1 MPLADICIKRPVF
14 ATMLTVALVVIGLFS
29 LRELGVDLFP
39 RIDFPTV
46 IVQTSFPG
54 ASPEEV
60 ETSVTKIIEE
70 AVNTVSGIDEMNS
83 ISVEGNSTVVI
94 QFVLEKQTDVAAQEV
109 KEKVDS
115 ILSRLPT
122 GSKPP
127 VISKFDP
134 DAIPVLT
141 LAVSSDRNPKELT
154 YLVKKQIKER
164 LETVNNVGA
173 VSMLGHRTREIRVT
187 LDGEKLAKYKLSP
200 VEVKNA
206 IIAQNIELPAGRVDQ
221 GEWELTLR
229 TKGKIE
235 HVSDFENI
243 VVTTIGK
250 TPVKIN
256 DIGQIEDTVLEPR
269 EVALLNGKPAIA
281 LQIRKVSGTNTVKVV
296 NDVKNVLNNFKK
308 ELPQDLQVIIVQDQ
322 SRFIKASINE
332 VKKHLIL
339 GAILTSF
346 VVFIFLGSIR
356 STLIA
361 SVAIPASIIAT
372 FTLINKMN
380 FTLNNMTMLGL
391 IVAVGIVIDD
401 AIVVLE
407 NIFRN
412 IEEEKK
418 EPMEAASF
426 GTKEIGLAV
435 MATTFSLLA
444 IFIPIGFMKGIVGRF
459 FQSFGLT
466 SAVAILVSL
475 FISFTLTPMLCSRF
489 LRPAVA
495 KHPTKGSKIWTFICD
510 IYVKILH
517 WSIRHRL
524 IVTVISMA
532 VFATSWFL
540 FQKVG
545 KDFVPLDDQNEFNVV
560 VEAPSGTTIQKMESL
575 VLELESKIR
584 TLRGV
589 EDIFTTIGGPTVS
602 VNSASIYVKLID
614 LEKRK
619 YSQFDVINDARK
631 LLKEYPALRTSV
643 QAVNFFTQGGGFRQS
658 LFSFTI
664 RGPNLEKL
672 ENYTEKIMEK
682 LRQAPGMADVEKAVS
697 DRKPELQI
705 HINREKAADL
715 GVKVSDIATS
725 MNILVS
731 GQEDV
736 TKFDDRHD
744 DELYDV
750 RIRVKKDDRDTAQ
763 AISSL
768 YVPSSITDVTPLGN
782 IVELKQGKG
791 AAVID
796 HLNRDRSITIVANP
810 TVPMGD
816 AINAVNNAIKD
827 VGLDPGYSISY
838 LGRARRF
845 GEAMVNFGI
854 ALVLAIIF
862 MYMILAAQFESFLHP
877 ITIMLSLPLSLP
889 FALFSLLITNGK
901 INLYSILGLFLLF
914 GIVKKNSILQI
925 DYTNTLRSRGMERN
939 EAILKANKIRL
950 RPILMTTL
958 TLVAG
963 MLPTALGQG
972 PGAASRAAV
981 ATVVIGGQSLALLLT
996 LIFTPV
1002 AYTFFDDLGKWKPIR
1017 KIKAIFRSMK
1027 FKKPATQSFPTKPE

>member
-1 MPLADICIKRPVF
+1 
-14 ATMLTVALVVIGLFS
+14 
-29 LRELGVDLFP
+29 
-39 RIDFPTV
+39 
-46 IVQTSFPG
+46 
-54 ASPEEV
+54 
-60 ETSVTKIIEE
+60 
-70 AVNTVSGIDEMNS
+70 
-83 ISVEGNSTVVI
+83 
-94 QFVLEKQTDVAAQEV
+94 
-109 KEKVDS
+109 
-115 ILSRLPT
+115 
-122 GSKPP
+122 
-127 VISKFDP
+127 
-134 DAIPVLT
+134 
-141 LAVSSDRNPKELT
+141 
-154 YLVKKQIKER
+154 
-164 LETVNNVGA
+164 
-173 VSMLGHRTREIRVT
+173 
-187 LDGEKLAKYKLSP
+187 
-200 VEVKNA
+200 
-206 IIAQNIELPAGRVDQ
+206 
-221 GEWELTLR
+221 
-229 TKGKIE
+229 
-235 HVSDFENI
+235 
-243 VVTTIGK
+243 
-250 TPVKIN
+250 
-256 DIGQIEDTVLEPR
+256 
-269 EVALLNGKPAIA
+269 
-281 LQIRKVSGTNTVKVV
+281 
-296 NDVKNVLNNFKK
+296 
-308 ELPQDLQVIIVQDQ
+308 
-322 SRFIKASINE
+322 
-332 VKKHLIL
+332 
-339 GAILTSF
+339 
-346 VVFIFLGSIR
+346 
-356 STLIA
+356 
-361 SVAIPASIIAT
+361 
-372 FTLINKMN
+372 
-380 FTLNNMTMLGL
+380 MLGL

-407 NIFRN
+407 NIFRH

-418 EPMEAASF
+418 NPMEAASF

-466 SAVAILVSL
+466 AAVAILVSL

-489 LRPAVA
+489 LRPAVT
-495 KHPTKGSKIWTFICD
+495 KHPQRSSKIWSLICNV
-510 IYVKILH
+510 YMGVLQ
-517 WSIRHRL
+517 WSLNHRFVVTL
-524 IVTVISMA
+524 ISIA
-532 VFATSWFL
+532 IFATSYLL
-540 FQKVG
+540 FQKIG
-545 KDFVPLDDQNEFNVV
+545 KDFVPLDDQSEFNVI
-560 VEAPSGTTIQKMESL
+560 VEAPSGTTIKKMESQI
-575 VLELESKIR
+575 LELESKIR

-589 EDIFTTIGGPTVS
+589 EDIFTTIGGSTIG

-619 YSQFDVINDARK
+619 YSQFDVIKDARK

-643 QAVNFFTQGGGFRQS
+643 QAINFFSQGGGFRQS

-664 RGPNLEKL
+664 HGPDLEKL
-672 ENYTEKIMEK
+672 ENYTEKIMER
-682 LRQAPGMADVEKAVS
+682 LRQYPGMADVEKAVS

-731 GQEDV
+731 GQEDI

-750 RIRVKKDDRDTAQ
+750 RIRVKNEDRDTAQ

-768 YVPSSITDVTPLGN
+768 YVPSSIIGITQLGN
-782 IVELKQGKG
+782 IVELNIGKG

-816 AINAVNNAIKD
+816 AIKAVNNAIKD
-827 VGLDPGYSISY
+827 VNLEPGYSISY

-877 ITIMLSLPLSLP
+877 VTIMLSLPLSLP
-889 FALFSLLITNGK
+889 FALFSLLITGGK
-901 INLYSILGLFLLF
+901 INLSYRYRSVPVCILGLFLLF

-925 DYTNTLRSRGMERN
+925 DYTNTLRSNGMERR
-939 EAILKANKIRL
+939 EAILKANKVRL

-996 LIFTPV
+996 LILTPI
-1002 AYTFFDDLGKWKPIR
+1002 AYTFFDDMSKWKPFR
-1017 KIKAIFRSMK
+1017 KIIAITRAMK
-1027 FKKPATQSFPTKPE
+1027 STDPHVKSDKIKPE